1 MKTRQLLLYLLVP
14 IVFACERN
22 NQGDNNSSSANGVP
36 SDAYIEEEPDPIYS
50 EHIRTTSYQSPED
63 EKADF
68 VLPPGFEI
76 TLFASEPDITKPINM
91 AFDEKGRLWVSQS
104 SEYPIKAG
112 PGKGTDRISILEDS
126 DGDGKADKITDF
138 ANDLNIP
145 IGIQPVKGG
154 AIGFSIPNLYR
165 FYDTDGDDIADKRE
179 VILGPF
185 ETKDTH
191 GMVNNLFR
199 GLDGWIHASHGFSNV
214 STVAAKDGDSIKM
227 TSGNTF
233 RFTLDGQHAEKTS
246 DGRIN
251 PFGSDLDK
259 WGYHYSADCHTLPI
273 YQIIRNG
280 NYTQWGKMEPNMG
293 HAPTMMDYGLNSTAL
308 SGLVY
313 YTDTQFPDEYQNSFY
328 SGDVVTCRISRSTI
342 SFNGSTPKATRKA
355 DFLVSKDPWFRPV
368 DIKIGPDGAM
378 YIADFYNSII
388 GHYEVPLDHP
398 ERDRNSGRIWKITY
412 KGQERT
418 AINWSKANLEVLIEK
433 MSDPVLQNRMMA
445 TDELVDR
452 FNDSAIPELKKL
464 IADEKTPN
472 IQKVHGLWAIF
483 RLDAL
488 DELSLEKALSDTD
501 VLVRVHA
508 QRILGEQ
515 QSLNDQ
521 KLEWVKMGLVDES
534 AHVKRVAAETLIRQQ
549 SPSMLSPIMKAI
561 HATDKKDSHLLYAL
575 KYALYQHAQNPQ
587 IAKQMATQNWSN
599 QEKEVIALVFS
610 DTRSK
615 TAAEFLVNYLK
626 NNSLPKE
633 KYLPYLTSIARDL
646 PALRMKEIVALAK
659 ETGEGIPGFKK
670 AMALNNGAKQQGID
684 LAPSLKSWN
693 RQLSIDLLQD
703 NSVNGGNKTDE
714 GLERIKYATQL
725 SGILKITQNIG
736 ELKKLVNDNQEKEE
750 LRIDAANALV
760 EIAPKTEIIY
770 LEKWL
775 KDAEST
781 ISFRQKI
788 ALAIAKA
795 GSEQSSS
802 LLAKNIKDTPVEL
815 QETIS
820 EQLATSNSGK
830 EKLLKLIRDGNATA
844 RILKARKVEERFHS
858 GASEKQRLAFD
869 ELTKNLPPISEEK
882 QALIIERTKAYSKDP
897 AQLDVGK
904 TLFQQNCGICH
915 RIGDDGGMI
924 GPQLDGV
931 GNWGLNALAT
941 KVLDPNRNISE
952 NFRTY
957 TIKLKSGQAKSGL
970 FRREDGQVLVMADQS
985 GKEFTIPKKD
995 ILEQVPSKMTLM
1007 PDHFGNVLNQSQFN
1021 GLMTYLLS
1029 LR

>member
-1 MKTRQLLLYLLVP
+1 MKTQNLIFGLIVP
-14 IVFACERN
+14 AFFACNAEKQETERRTK
-22 NQGDNNSSSANGVP
+22 QEEQET
-36 SDAYIEEEPDPIYS
+36 AYKAEKPDSIYA
-50 EHIRTTSYQSPED
+50 EHVRSTSFQLPED
-63 EKADF
+63 EKKDF
-68 VLPPGFEI
+68 ILPPGFKI

-91 AFDEKGRLWVSQS
+91 AFDEKGRLWVTQS

-112 PGKGTDRISILEDS
+112 PGKGTDRISILEDT
-126 DGDGKADKITDF
+126 DKDGKADKITNF

-165 FYDTDGDDIADKRE
+165 FYDTDGDDVADKRE

-214 STVAAKDGDSIKM
+214 STVAGKDGDSIQM

-233 RFTLDGQHAEKTS
+233 RFTLDGERAEKTS

-313 YTDTQFPDEYQNSFY
+313 YTDNQFPAEYQNSFY

-378 YIADFYNSII
+378 YIADFYNPII

-412 KGQERT
+412 KDQEREPV
-418 AINWSKANLEVLIEK
+418 NWTKSNLAFLIEK
-433 MSDPVLQNRMMA
+433 LNDPILQTRMMA

-452 FNDSAIPELKKL
+452 FNNSATPSLKKL
-464 IADEKTPN
+464 VAAESTPD
-472 IQKVHGLWAIF
+472 IQKVQGLWALF

-488 DELSLEKALSDTD
+488 PDNTLKNALSATD

-508 QRILGEQ
+508 QRILGEYQHMEEQ
-515 QSLNDQ
+515 QIKWIKEGLDDQ
-521 KLEWVKMGLVDES
+521 S
-534 AHVKRVAAETLIRQQ
+534 AHVRRVAAENLIRHQN
-549 SPSMLSPIMKAI
+549 PTMVSPIIKAI
-561 HATDKKDSHLLYAL
+561 EDTDKADSHLLYAL
-575 KYALYQHAQNPQ
+575 KYALYQHAQVPE
-587 IAKQMATQNWSN
+587 IARELAAKEWSDTD
-599 QEKEVIALVFS
+599 KEVIALVFS
-610 DTRSK
+610 DTRSE
-615 TAAEFLVNYLK
+615 TAAGYLLDYLQ
-626 NNSLPKE
+626 NNHPSKE
-633 KYLPYLTSIARDL
+633 KYLAYLTSITRELPASKMDEIIALAKKTGHELPDFKIVMALNDGIRQRGSDL
-646 PALRMKEIVALAK
+646 PA
-659 ETGEGIPGFKK
+659 P
-670 AMALNNGAKQQGID
+670 
-684 LAPSLKSWN
+684 LKSWN
-693 RQLSIDLLQD
+693 QLLSAEILENASFG
-703 NSVNGGNKTDE
+703 NSNRTE
-714 GLERIKYATQL
+714 EQEAELKYAIGL
-725 SGILKITQNIG
+725 SGLLKINKNITP
-736 ELKKLVNDNQEKEE
+736 LKVLVNNTQEQEE
-750 LRIDAANALV
+750 LRILAANALI
-760 EIAPKTEIIY
+760 EIAPRSQVMI

-775 KDAEST
+775 NDPEST
-781 ISFRQKI
+781 IGFRQKI
-788 ALAIAKA
+788 AEAIAKP
-795 GSEQSSS
+795 GSDQSIHA
-802 LLAKNIKDTPVEL
+802 LAKGVKNIPMEIQK
-815 QETIS
+815 TIAA
-820 EQLATSNSGK
+820 QLATSNEGK
-830 EKLLKLIRDGNATA
+830 TRLVKLIKEGHAPA
-844 RILKARKVEERFHS
+844 RVLKDRRVEERFLS
-858 GASEKQRLAFD
+858 GADEKQKMTFN
-869 ELTKNLPPISEEK
+869 ELTENLPPIDEEK
-882 QALIIERTKAYSKDP
+882 QALIVLRTENYQSNP
-897 AQLDVGK
+897 SQVGTGK
-904 TLFQQNCGICH
+904 LLFRQNCGMCH
-915 RIGDDGGMI
+915 KIADDGGMI

-957 TIKLKSGQAKSGL
+957 TINLKNGQTKTGL

-985 GKEFTIPKKD
+985 GEEFTVAKKD
-995 ILEQVPSKMTLM
+995 ISQQVPSNMTLM
-1007 PDHFGNVLNQSQFN
+1007 PDHFGNVLDQSQFN
-1021 GLMTYLLS
+1021 NLMTYLLS

>member
-1 MKTRQLLLYLLVP
+1 MKTRQLIISLILP
-14 IVFACERN
+14 IFFACESGK
-22 NQGDNNSSSANGVP
+22 QGNAGTSTQGEPA
-36 SDAYIEEEPDPIYS
+36 DAYIEEEPDPIYA
-50 EHIRTTSYQSPED
+50 EHVRSSSFQRPEE
-63 EKADF
+63 EKNDF
-68 VLPPGFEI
+68 TLPPGFEI

-112 PGKGTDRISILEDS
+112 PGKGTDRISILEDTNN
-126 DGDGKADKITDF
+126 DGKADKITHF

-165 FYDTDGDDIADKRE
+165 FYDTNGDDIADKRE

-199 GLDGWIHASHGFSNV
+199 GMDGWIHASHGYSNV
-214 STVAAKDGDSIKM
+214 STVAGKDGDSIQM

-280 NYTQWGKMEPNMG
+280 NYTQWGKLEPNMG

-313 YTDTQFPDEYQNSFY
+313 YTDNQFPADYQNSFY

-342 SFNGSTPKATRKA
+342 SFNGSTPKASRKA

-412 KGQERT
+412 KGQEKT
-418 AINWSKANLEVLIEK
+418 PINWSKINLDVLIEK
-433 MSDPVLQNRMMA
+433 LNDPVLHTRMMA

-452 FNDSAIPELKKL
+452 FEDSAVPELVKL
-464 IADEKTPN
+464 STDGNTSN
-472 IQKVHGLWAIF
+472 IQKVQVLWALF

-488 DELSLEKALSDTD
+488 KDNALEKALSDAD

-508 QRILGEQ
+508 QRILGEYQ
-515 QSLNDQ
+515 NFDNQ
-521 KLEWVKMGLVDES
+521 KLEWIKNGLTDES
-534 AHVKRVAAETLIRQQ
+534 AHVRRVAAETLIRNQ
-549 SPSMLSPIMKAI
+549 SPTMVSPIMKAI
-561 HATDKKDSHLLYAL
+561 QETGEEDSHLMYAL
-575 KYALYQHAQNPQ
+575 KFALYQHAQNPK
-587 IAKQMATQNWSN
+587 IAAEMVSKDWSAS
-599 QEKEVIALVFS
+599 EKEVVALVFS

-615 TAAEFLVNYLK
+615 IAGEFLINYLQ
-626 NNSLPKE
+626 NNELPLE
-633 KYLPYLTSIARDL
+633 KFLAYLTSVARDL
-646 PALRMKEIVALAK
+646 PVSRMEGMVMLAK
-659 ETGEGIPGFKK
+659 KNEVKIPEFKK
-670 AMALNNGAKQQGID
+670 AMALNDGINQQG
-684 LAPSLKSWN
+684 AGFPPSLKSWN
-693 RQLSIDLLQD
+693 QYLSSHI
-703 NSVNGGNKTDE
+703 
-714 GLERIKYATQL
+714 LESIATNNLTRSEENLEEINYAIQL
-725 SGILKITQNIG
+725 SGFLKINKNIPQIK
-736 ELKKLVNDNQEKEE
+736 ELVNDNKEPVE
-750 LRIDAANALV
+750 LRINAANALM
-760 EIAPKTEIIY
+760 EIAPQAQIRF

-775 KDAEST
+775 NDSESSIGFRKEMAE
-781 ISFRQKI
+781 
-788 ALAIAKA
+788 AIAKA
-795 GSEQSSS
+795 ASSQSMEA
-802 LLAKNIKDTPVEL
+802 LENAIKGTPMEL
-815 QETIS
+815 QEFIS
-820 EQLATSNSGK
+820 GQLATTDPGK
-830 EKLLKLIRDGNATA
+830 NRLIKLIKEGHAPA
-844 RILKARKVEERFHS
+844 RVLKARQVEEIFLS
-858 GASEKQRLAFD
+858 GASEKQKSAFD
-869 ELTKNLPPISEEK
+869 ELTKKLPPISDEK
-882 QALIIERTKAYSKDP
+882 QALIVKRTEGYQNDP
-897 AQLDVGK
+897 SQLSAGK
-904 TLFQQNCGICH
+904 TLFEQNCGMCH

-957 TIKLKSGQAKSGL
+957 TINLKNGQTKSGL

-985 GKEFTIPKKD
+985 GKEFTIAKKD
-995 ILEQVPSKMTLM
+995 INEQIPSNMTLM
-1007 PDHFGNVLNQSQFN
+1007 PDHFGKVLNQSQFN